1 MTVSPGFVI
10 LAFILFQAFTT
21 IFLFYLLTKV
31 AMQYTELK
39 VYLDAVLQAQS
50 DSKPDLASQQ
60 LSFTTLLE
68 KIRVFGEGLT
78 KLRDLHT
85 TRYNDL
91 TQRIDTLLEEFVAV
105 KEFIDEQKS
114 ASRFNGSGSD

>member
-1 MTVSPGFVI
+1 
-10 LAFILFQAFTT
+10 
-21 IFLFYLLTKV
+21 
-31 AMQYTELK
+31 MQYTELK